1 LEGSFLLLFAL
12 EEDEGVFLRAAVV
25 TLVKPLLLGEGHQVA
40 FVELALSHDF
50 LVFVDEG
57 LGGIVLKLMGL

>member
-1 LEGSFLLLFAL
+1 LFLFAL

-25 TLVKPLLLGEGHQVA
+25 TLVKSLLLGEGHQVA
-40 FVELALSHDF
+40 FVELALTQDF

-57 LGGIVLKLMGL
+57 LGGVVLKLMGL